1 MRIRIEFSPQT
12 TQKQAI
18 GVSAMSRLPW
28 AISLLEFSQL
38 KDTDGILSICSDHLA
53 NIKKQLFNIY
63 EGPPR

>member
-1 MRIRIEFSPQT
+1 
-12 TQKQAI
+12 
-18 GVSAMSRLPW
+18 MSRLPW